1 MDNIKET
8 IKEIKSSELNA
19 ALNSLAE
26 INGILSIYA
35 RNNDDIFLEEN
46 CSSYFKNIDILKNAV
61 IRIGMCIFL
70 LNEEEKK

>member
-8 IKEIKSSELNA
+8 IKDIKSSELNA
-19 ALNSLAE
+19 ALVSLAE

-35 RNNDDIFLEEN
+35 HNNDDIFLEES
-46 CSSYFKNIDILKNAV
+46 CSSYFKNIDILKNAI
-61 IRIGMCIFL
+61 IRIGMCNFL

>member
-8 IKEIKSSELNA
+8 IEEIKSSELNA

-26 INGILSIYA
+26 INGILNIYA
-35 RNNDDIFLEEN
+35 RNNDDIFLAES

-70 LNEEEKK
+70 LNEGEKK